1 MLFFPQIHRYGLT
14 TICVCGLLAL
24 LGTPATQASLPTSEP
39 ISALAATSTAA
50 AKRCAMLALKLR
62 EIQAQY
68 RRGYSIK
75 QQLKL
80 QQQQARLELQ
90 WQQDCSPAA
99 PDTSVHPTPRNR
111 DTGTLKQ
118 SVPRQSVTKQSVTK
132 QAATTPARQANSST
146 SPGWQ
151 ASQVIVKS
159 PYQGAQ
165 QTAWLAYYQSPF
177 FCYNV
182 RETSRIRQCVELR
195 QQARQQFE
203 LWWRQQ
209 NLSDQ

>member
-1 MLFFPQIHRYGLT
+1 MLFFPQIRRYGGT
-14 TICVCGLLAL
+14 TLCVCGLLAL

-39 ISALAATSTAA
+39 VSAPAATSTAA
-50 AKRCAMLALKLR
+50 AKRCATLALKLR

-99 PDTSVHPTPRNR
+99 PVTSVLPTPRNR
-111 DTGTLKQ
+111 DTGTA
-118 SVPRQSVTKQSVTK
+118 KQSVTK
-132 QAATTPARQANSST
+132 QAATTPARQANSSA

-151 ASQVIVKS
+151 ASQVIVTS

-182 RETSRIRQCVELR
+182 RETRRIRQCVELR